1 MLLVLATTSPA
12 LLLRPATP
20 VGAARC
26 RVRRAA
32 PVCAE
37 PAGGALAQLGD
48 QFEAALGS
56 LPASERYNAVLESLA
71 SADLFPDME
80 VLGLSGNL
88 CCDKKPAAINWI
100 EVHARTEGRMFH
112 SYAYSPS
119 CSLPARRPC
128 SARAVA
134 ARS

>member
-37 PAGGALAQLGD
+37 PEGGALAQLGD

-56 LPASERYNAVLESLA
+56 LPASERYNAVLESLQ
-71 SADLFPDME
+71 LRLLIHE
-80 VLGLSGNL
+80 LELL
-88 CCDKKPAAINWI
+88 QQ
-100 EVHARTEGRMFH
+100 T
-112 SYAYSPS
+112 YAPR
-119 CSLPARRPC
+119 CPEP
-128 SARAVA
+128 
-134 ARS
+134 